1 MSIFYNIFIATYTTL
16 IRMAGLFNPKAR
28 AWVAGRRGWKKELD
42 GFTGNEKIA
51 WFHAASLGEF
61 EQGRPVMEAFRQLY
75 PDHRILLTFFSPS
88 GYEQKKNFKGADK
101 VMYLPADCRRNARY
115 FVKVLKPSIAIFIK
129 YEFWYN
135 YLAELHRNHIPAVF
149 ISVLF
154 RPHQPFFK
162 WYGGWF
168 RNKLSTVAHFFL
180 QDEESLKMAQ
190 SLGIERTSV
199 SGDTRFDRVADILAN
214 KTENSNVKVFC
225 SGRKV
230 LLAGSTWPPD
240 ESLLATLAVKYPD
253 LCFIVAPHE
262 VSDDRIRQV
271 ADTFGMGAAFY
282 TRDDPAT
289 WRAKRLLVIDT
300 IGVLSSIYRYADI
313 AYIGGAF
320 GSGLHN
326 IQEPAVNG
334 IPVIFGPGYHKF
346 REAVDLVKLGGAFSV
361 SSADELDQV
370 AETLLS
376 DDAKYRDACE
386 INRTYMLQNTGAT
399 KKIIEGLRQYCS

>member
-1 MSIFYNIFIATYTTL
+1 
-16 IRMAGLFNPKAR
+16 
-28 AWVAGRRGWKKELD
+28 
-42 GFTGNEKIA
+42 
-51 WFHAASLGEF
+51 
-61 EQGRPVMEAFRQLY
+61 MEAFRKSY
-75 PDHRILLTFFSPS
+75 PDYRILLTFFSPS
-88 GYEQKKNFKGADK
+88 GYEQKKNYKGADK

-115 FVKVLKPSIAIFIK
+115 FVKALKPSVAVFIK

-135 YLAELHRNHIPAVF
+135 YLGELHRHQVPVIF

-168 RNKLSTVAHFFL
+168 RHKLSTVDHFFL
-180 QDEESLKMAQ
+180 QDEESLGLARN
-190 SLGIERTSV
+190 LGIEKASV

-214 KTENSNVKVFC
+214 KTENNNVEAFC

-240 ESLLATLAVKYPD
+240 ESILAKLAVQHPD
-253 LCFIVAPHE
+253 LRFIVAPHE
-262 VSDDRIRQV
+262 VSAERTAQLTG
-271 ADTFGMGAAFY
+271 TFGLSAALY
-282 TRDDPAT
+282 TQDDPAT

-334 IPVIFGPGYHKF
+334 IPVIFGPAYHKF
-346 REAVDLVKLGGAFSV
+346 REAVDLVKQGGAFSV
-361 SSADELDQV
+361 SSADELHQV

-399 KKIIEGLRQYCS
+399 KKIIEGLRKYCS